1 MKAFEHDQSLAPNSG
16 MVAASTPSATATK
29 RVVNVRVAMPRIAKK
44 RPRRLNELP
53 AVCGIRE
60 LAAYLQVGKNTAYE
74 LVNTGQIPAVR
85 VGRQYRIRK
94 EAVLEFLGGKK

>member
-44 RPRRLNELP
+44 RPRRLVLQLFQVVDLGLVPVLPGGGRSLGPGGAFPCGDRLGQGIHNFLPRRILPLLLEL
-53 AVCGIRE
+53 
-60 LAAYLQVGKNTAYE
+60 
-74 LVNTGQIPAVR
+74 
-85 VGRQYRIRK
+85 
-94 EAVLEFLGGKK
+94 